1 MDKAASLSC
10 LEINSIN
17 TWEETA
23 ESGKSSEGKE
33 SVVLR
38 EKRDER
44 KSSRPMSCY
53 TPSLP
58 TLEPQHAASKSDGKS
73 EITES
78 LDPFRLCPPPPST
91 FVMHPPPYVKIWH
104 GLRLG
109 VANNMHPLGAPAG
122 VGGGGG
128 GAQPENIQIFLKIK
142 FQRFKLLQ
150 FCCDI

>member
-78 LDPFRLCPPPPST
+78 LDPFRLCPPQYVRYAPS
-91 FVMHPPPYVKIWH
+91 
-104 GLRLG
+104 
-109 VANNMHPLGAPAG
+109 PLCENLAWAAF
-122 VGGGGG
+122 GGC
-128 GAQPENIQIFLKIK
+128 E
-142 FQRFKLLQ
+142 
-150 FCCDI
+150 